1 MARGKPA
8 MWGIAVGGPITGL
21 GVYTAVAAPDLPNS
35 LGTPFILLGIFVILL
50 GFYVRW
56 MAPEMKTFDERVLA
70 TFHPNQLAAK
80 AFLLIGGGFFL
91 AIIYLLFGTYLPYVY
106 PTLSFSGVLFF
117 TLTGLVRYWRNS
129 LTTYYVT
136 TERIT
141 SEYRFLSL
149 QRTSVSIE
157 DISAVGRKHSVVE
170 SLVGLGTVGI
180 SAGGGNPTMTEI
192 RFQDIEEPDQA
203 EEAIERARGQS
214 R

>member
-35 LGTPFILLGIFVILL
+35 LATPFILLGIFVILL

-91 AIIYLLFGTYLPYVY
+91 VTIYLLFGTYLPYVY